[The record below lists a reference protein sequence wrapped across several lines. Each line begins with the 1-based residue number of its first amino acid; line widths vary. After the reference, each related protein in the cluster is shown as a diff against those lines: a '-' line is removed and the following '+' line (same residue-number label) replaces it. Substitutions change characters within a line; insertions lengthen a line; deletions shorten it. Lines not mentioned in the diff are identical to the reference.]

1 MLWFILWSVL
11 AVAAL
16 GVGFLLWRHVYRAAR
31 AAMVEVRRAA
41 ELVAALTSQVES
53 PTTAAEPF
61 TPRAGLSHDLAE
73 ARAHVAALGKERE
86 RRAGRRRRAHSRT
99 YQHWDDYQ
107 R

>member
-11 AVAAL
+11 AAGAL
-16 GVGFLLWRHVYRAAR
+16 GVAFLLWRHVYRAAR
-31 AAMVEVRRAA
+31 STMVEVHRAVELMAARAA
-41 ELVAALTSQVES
+41 QVES
-53 PTTAAEPF
+53 PTTGAEPF
-61 TPRAGLSHDLAE
+61 TPRAGLSHDPVE
-73 ARAHVAALGKERE
+73 ARARVAALGKERD